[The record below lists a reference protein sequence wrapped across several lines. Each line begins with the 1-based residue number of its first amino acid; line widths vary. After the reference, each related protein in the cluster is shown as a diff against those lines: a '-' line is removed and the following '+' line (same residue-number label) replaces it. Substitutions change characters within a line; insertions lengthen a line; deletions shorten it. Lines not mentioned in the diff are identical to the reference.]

1 MQGREPLGEVFVGRV
16 EIVYEILPVV
26 VMADVVADNAVQLL
40 YLFVYFHRYLS
51 VLQLFEAVGYVAED
65 LGRATKGAAQ
75 AMLCKV
81 YLYNKDYDNAYV
93 WGKRFREEQYG
104 KEYTLCSNYSDN
116 FTLAGENG
124 PESVFEIQYMEDPT
138 SDYGEGFGFTR
149 GTFTT
154 ILTRPRCSELSSRK
168 GWGWNHPTRDLYA
181 EFEQGDPRRE
191 ATVGIPS
198 EAAQL
203 EVEVNYLGS
212 PYYNNKT
219 AYCENG
225 DFPSLSHDSR
235 SPMNYRLVRAS
246 DVLLLYAEA
255 ALESGKDVA
264 GAKWA
269 LNYSP
274 NAPYQDPCKWMDEFV
289 ALVGPDAFDYT
300 AIHVYGGYGV
310 LTDLATKFH
319 DKYGKDVWVT
329 EFCYWPEA
337 GNQNSSVTPST
348 QINFMTQ
355 ALEWLE
361 TTPWIH
367 KYAWFKAKG
376 GYNSNKGPNYG
387 LIIPQTG
394 YDERKLSPQGL
405 VYCYMSD
412 FDREVW
418 NAVGT
423 EFPAVDYVASNAIEL
438 YPGND
443 AGCAKPI
450 EISRFNS
457 GSTVD
462 WQFDVP
468 EAGRYDLKL
477 TVAGMGEPVRFDPQL
492 KVQLVNGDEVTDL
505 TDVVGMTLPNSDEKY
520 EARAMNVTLPA
531 GHVTLRLADA
541 APYQPSGIRISRV
554 GLYAEGTGAVEGVAM
569 ETLTKVNV
577 YNMQGVMLK
586 RNVDPATAIDGLAPG
601 LYIIGNRKVLIK

>member
-1 MQGREPLGEVFVGRV
+1 MKRTTSILLAGVVLTCMASAPAWGKSAKRGVGENQFSLAVELDAVKPGVSWYYNWANTPSAGVSGQVEAYEGIDFVPMCWNANYNADKIREYVKTHPECKYLLGFNEPNFTQQANMTPEVAAGHW
-16 EIVYEILPVV
+16 
-26 VMADVVADNAVQLL
+26 AAVQALAREL
-40 YLFVYFHRYLS
+40 NLKL
-51 VLQLFEAVGYVAED
+51 VA
-65 LGRATKGAAQ
+65 
-75 AMLCKV
+75 
-81 YLYNKDYDNAYV
+81 
-93 WGKRFREEQYG
+93 
-104 KEYTLCSNYSDN
+104 
-116 FTLAGENG
+116 
-124 PESVFEIQYMEDPT
+124 P
-138 SDYGEGFGFTR
+138 
-149 GTFTT
+149 
-154 ILTRPRCSELSSRK
+154 
-168 GWGWNHPTRDLYA
+168 
-181 EFEQGDPRRE
+181 
-191 ATVGIPS
+191 
-198 EAAQL
+198 
-203 EVEVNYLGS
+203 
-212 PYYNNKT
+212 
-219 AYCENG
+219 
-225 DFPSLSHDSR
+225 
-235 SPMNYRLVRAS
+235 
-246 DVLLLYAEA
+246 
-255 ALESGKDVA
+255 
-264 GAKWA
+264 A

-387 LIIPQTG
+387 LIIPQSG
-394 YDERKLSPQGL
+394 YDERRLSPQGM

-505 TDVVGMTLPNSDEKY
+505 TDVVKMTLPNSDEKY
-520 EARAMNVTLPA
+520 EARAINVTLPS

-586 RNVDPATAIDGLAPG
+586 RNVDPATAIGGLAPG